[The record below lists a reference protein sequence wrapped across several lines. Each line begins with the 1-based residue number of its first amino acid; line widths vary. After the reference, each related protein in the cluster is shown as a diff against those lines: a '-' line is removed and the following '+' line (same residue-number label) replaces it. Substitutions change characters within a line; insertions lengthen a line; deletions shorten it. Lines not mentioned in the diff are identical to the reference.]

1 MDNHKSKNK
10 SNNANLWFERLMAI
24 ISMANLS
31 LVIFDLSYIPW
42 RNLYFNHLPELTKKY
57 DLIKGIEPHRDTQK
71 YLATV
76 DDLQTSIE
84 LSGLDFPEVKNRLY
98 QLQKLSVEMINNN
111 PFAGVGKA
119 GTLEKIKKNIRERIA
134 VVTNGRK
141 ISSSKEAFK
150 IFWSYDYLSSKGWGK
165 ENLFF
170 NQKIQPLI
178 ASNYFRHIDDN
189 GEFIDLFW
197 MIDLPF
203 IVLFSLEFIILSLWL
218 KHKHPNFSY
227 LRLVLWH
234 WYNLWLIFPLWR
246 WMRILPVIFRLE
258 RADFLHVNQLR
269 RQIQQLIVASF
280 AEEITEMVIVRVIN
294 QTQTSIS
301 KGELTR
307 WLLQRD
313 NWFSYV
319 DVNNMN
325 EIEAIIEIF
334 VQVLIYQII
343 PQIKPEIDAILQ
355 HAIHITLNQTPFY
368 QNFKNFPGVEAIQT
382 QLGQEL
388 VNHITT
394 NLYQF
399 LASGCKDPVSTEL
412 SSKLMESFTKVLG
425 SEMQKKN
432 ILSEVQ
438 NLFIDFLEE
447 VKINYVQ
454 QLSEEEIEEILER
467 TSHLKTQTSVRH
479 FFNSNNSLTS

>member
-1 MDNHKSKNK
+1 
-10 SNNANLWFERLMAI
+10 
-24 ISMANLS
+24 
-31 LVIFDLSYIPW
+31 
-42 RNLYFNHLPELTKKY
+42 
-57 DLIKGIEPHRDTQK
+57 
-71 YLATV
+71 
-76 DDLQTSIE
+76 
-84 LSGLDFPEVKNRLY
+84 
-98 QLQKLSVEMINNN
+98 
-111 PFAGVGKA
+111 
-119 GTLEKIKKNIRERIA
+119 
-134 VVTNGRK
+134 
-141 ISSSKEAFK
+141 
-150 IFWSYDYLSSKGWGK
+150 
-165 ENLFF
+165 
-170 NQKIQPLI
+170 
-178 ASNYFRHIDDN
+178 
-189 GEFIDLFW
+189 
-197 MIDLPF
+197 
-203 IVLFSLEFIILSLWL
+203 
-218 KHKHPNFSY
+218 
-227 LRLVLWH
+227 
-234 WYNLWLIFPLWR
+234 
-246 WMRILPVIFRLE
+246 MRILPVIFRLE

-319 DVNNMN
+319 DVNNIN

-399 LASGCKDPVSTEL
+399 LVSGCKDPVSTEL